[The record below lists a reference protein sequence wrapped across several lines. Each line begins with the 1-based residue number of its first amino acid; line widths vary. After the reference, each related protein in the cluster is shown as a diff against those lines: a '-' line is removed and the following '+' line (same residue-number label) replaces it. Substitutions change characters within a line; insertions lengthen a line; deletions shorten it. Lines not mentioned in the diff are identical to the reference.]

1 MRKKIV
7 AGNWKSNLT
16 VKEGCQLAKAI
27 AEGLPED
34 SAAEVILFPTFLHLL
49 AIQAASPI
57 PVGAQNCSAYHN
69 GAYTGEVSTAMLA
82 AEHIQFV
89 LLGHSERRQYFGK
102 TDAAVAVR
110 LQRVLEEKLT
120 PVICVG
126 EMLEARNTGEQF
138 DIVRGQLEKGIFSV
152 DIENP
157 EDIIV
162 AYEPVW
168 AIGTGHTATTEQA
181 QEMHAFIR
189 NSLAEKYGNAAEHIR
204 ILYGGS
210 CKPENAESLFACP
223 DVDGGLIGGASLKA
237 ADFLAI
243 IKAVK
248 NI

>member
-16 VKEGCQLAKAI
+16 VKEGCVLAKDI
-27 AEGLPED
+27 ASGLPEGG
-34 SAAEVILFPTFLHLL
+34 AAEVILFPTFLHLL

-69 GAYTGEVSTAMLA
+69 GAYTGEVSTEMLA
-82 AEHIQFV
+82 AENIQYV

-110 LQRVLEEKLT
+110 LQRVLESKLT

-126 EMLEARNTGEQF
+126 EMLEARNAGQHF
-138 DIVRGQLEKGIFSV
+138 DVVRSQLQNGVFSV
-152 DIENP
+152 EVGKP
-157 EDIIV
+157 EQLII

-189 NSLAEKYGNAAEHIR
+189 TSLGEKYGSAAEHIR

-210 CKPENAESLFACP
+210 CKPDNAASLFACP

-237 ADFLAI
+237 NDFLAI
-243 IKAVK
+243 VNAVK
-248 NI
+248 I